1 MKKGDVIMELNS
13 YAVFLIAAEEM
24 SFTNAAKRLYMT
36 QQGLSAHIRRLE
48 DHYHVRLFE
57 RRPVLKLTPEGE
69 SMVFYARQILDS
81 ERLMTSQF
89 ADLTPESS
97 GILRIGFSHQR
108 SSAFFPGIWSRY
120 HAAHGNIS
128 VRLREKMTVNL
139 LEDLRSGA
147 VDLIVGVD
155 IPTSSDLDVEPLA
168 QEQLRCILHESVLRE
183 YHPKNWEA
191 RLRYYLDEGIKLSEL
206 RSLPLILPSHTN
218 RLRQPLDRLFRQYN
232 MLPKTVLESESHSL
246 LLQMGCQGGGVALVN
261 PLSLYEQLRLN
272 GGLPPHCHSLLL
284 RDVPKQTISLAL
296 RTGAVRLGYVE
307 DMLSCIREEFS
318 YYVKFLRR
326 YAL

>member
-1 MKKGDVIMELNS
+1 MELNS
-13 YAVFLIAAEEM
+13 YAVFLTTVEEM
-24 SFTNAAKRLYMT
+24 SFTGAAKRLFMS
-36 QQGLSAHIRRLE
+36 QQGLSAHIKRLE
-48 DHYHVRLFE
+48 DHYKVRLFE

-81 ERLMTSQF
+81 ERLMASRF
-89 ADLTPESS
+89 ADLTSESS

-120 HAAHGNIS
+120 HAAHSNIS
-128 VRLREKMTVNL
+128 VRLREKMTAAL

-155 IPTSSDLDVEPLA
+155 IPASTDLDIEPLA
-168 QEQLRCILHESVLRE
+168 QEQLRCILHENVLRE
-183 YHPKNWEA
+183 YHPKDWEA
-191 RLRYYLDEGIKLSEL
+191 RLRYFLDEGVKLSEL
-206 RSLPLILPSHTN
+206 RGLPLILPSHTN
-218 RLRQPLDRLFRQYN
+218 RLRQPIDRLFRQYN
-232 MLPKTVLESESHSL
+232 MLPNTVLESASHSL
-246 LLQMGCQGGGVALVN
+246 LLQLGCQGGGIALVN
-261 PLSLYEQLRLN
+261 PLSLYEQLRVR

-296 RTGAVRLGYVE
+296 RADVARLRYVE
-307 DMLSCIREEFS
+307 DMISCIREEFS
-318 YYVKFLRR
+318 YYVEFLKR

>member
-1 MKKGDVIMELNS
+1 MELNS
-13 YAVFLIAAEEM
+13 YAVFLTTVEEM
-24 SFTNAAKRLYMT
+24 SFTGAAKRLFMS
-36 QQGLSAHIRRLE
+36 QQGLSAHIKRLE
-48 DHYHVRLFE
+48 DHYKVRLFE

-81 ERLMTSQF
+81 ERLMASRF
-89 ADLTPESS
+89 ADLTSESS

-120 HAAHGNIS
+120 HAAHSNIS
-128 VRLREKMTVNL
+128 VRLREKMTAAL

-155 IPTSSDLDVEPLA
+155 IPASTDLDVEPLA

-183 YHPKNWEA
+183 YHPKDWEA
-191 RLRYYLDEGIKLSEL
+191 RLRYFLDEGVKLSEL
-206 RSLPLILPSHTN
+206 RGLPLILPSHAN
-218 RLRQPLDRLFRQYN
+218 RLRQPIDRLFRQYN
-232 MLPKTVLESESHSL
+232 MLPNTVLESASHSL
-246 LLQMGCQGGGVALVN
+246 LLQLGCQGGGIALVN
-261 PLSLYEQLRLN
+261 PLSLYEQLRVR

-296 RTGAVRLGYVE
+296 RADGARLRYVE
-307 DMLSCIREEFS
+307 DMISCIREEFS
-318 YYVKFLRR
+318 YYVEFLKR

>member
-1 MKKGDVIMELNS
+1 MELNS
-13 YAVFLIAAEEM
+13 YAVFLTTVEEM
-24 SFTNAAKRLYMT
+24 SFTGAAKRLFMS
-36 QQGLSAHIRRLE
+36 QQGLSAHIKRLE
-48 DHYHVRLFE
+48 DHYKVRLFE

-81 ERLMTSQF
+81 ERLMASRF
-89 ADLTPESS
+89 ADLTSESS

-120 HAAHGNIS
+120 HAAHSNIS
-128 VRLREKMTVNL
+128 VRLREKMTAAL

-155 IPTSSDLDVEPLA
+155 IPASTDLDVEPLA
-168 QEQLRCILHESVLRE
+168 QEQLRCILHENVLRE
-183 YHPKNWEA
+183 YHPKDWEA
-191 RLRYYLDEGIKLSEL
+191 RLRYFLDEGVKLSEL
-206 RSLPLILPSHTN
+206 RGLPLILPSHTK
-218 RLRQPLDRLFRQYN
+218 RLRQPIDLLFRQYN
-232 MLPKTVLESESHSL
+232 MLPNTVLESASHSL
-246 LLQMGCQGGGVALVN
+246 LLQLGCLGGGIALVN
-261 PLSLYEQLRLN
+261 PLSLYEQLRVR

-296 RTGAVRLGYVE
+296 RADVARLRYVE
-307 DMLSCIREEFS
+307 DMISCIREEFS
-318 YYVKFLRR
+318 YYVEFLKR

>member
-1 MKKGDVIMELNS
+1 MELNS
-13 YAVFLIAAEEM
+13 YAVFLTTVEEM
-24 SFTNAAKRLYMT
+24 SFTGAAKRLFMS
-36 QQGLSAHIRRLE
+36 QQGLSAHIKRLE
-48 DHYHVRLFE
+48 DHYMVRLFE

-81 ERLMTSQF
+81 ECLMASRF
-89 ADLTPESS
+89 ADLTSESS

-120 HAAHGNIS
+120 HAAHSNIS
-128 VRLREKMTVNL
+128 VRLREKMTAAL

-155 IPTSSDLDVEPLA
+155 IPASTDLDIEPLA
-168 QEQLRCILHESVLRE
+168 QEQLRCILHENVLRE
-183 YHPKNWEA
+183 YHPKDWEA
-191 RLRYYLDEGIKLSEL
+191 RLRYFLDEGVKLSEL
-206 RSLPLILPSHTN
+206 RGLPLILPSHTN
-218 RLRQPLDRLFRQYN
+218 RLRQPIDRLFRQYN
-232 MLPKTVLESESHSL
+232 MLPNTVLESASHSL
-246 LLQMGCQGGGVALVN
+246 LLQLGCQGGGIALVN
-261 PLSLYEQLRLN
+261 PLSLYEQLRVR

-296 RTGAVRLGYVE
+296 RADVARLRYVE
-307 DMLSCIREEFS
+307 DMISCIREEFS
-318 YYVKFLRR
+318 YYVEFLKR

>member
-1 MKKGDVIMELNS
+1 MELNS
-13 YAVFLIAAEEM
+13 YAVFLTTVEEM
-24 SFTNAAKRLYMT
+24 SFTGAAKRLFMS
-36 QQGLSAHIRRLE
+36 QQGLSAHIKRLE
-48 DHYHVRLFE
+48 DHYKVRLFE

-81 ERLMTSQF
+81 ERLMASRF
-89 ADLTPESS
+89 ADLTSESS

-120 HAAHGNIS
+120 HVAHSNIS
-128 VRLREKMTVNL
+128 VRLREKMTAAL

-155 IPTSSDLDVEPLA
+155 IPASTDLDVEPLA

-183 YHPKNWEA
+183 YHPKDWEA
-191 RLRYYLDEGIKLSEL
+191 RLRYFLDEGVKLSEL
-206 RSLPLILPSHTN
+206 RGLPLILPSHAN
-218 RLRQPLDRLFRQYN
+218 RLRQPIDRLFRQYN
-232 MLPKTVLESESHSL
+232 MLPNTVLESASHSL
-246 LLQMGCQGGGVALVN
+246 LLQLGCQGGGIALVN
-261 PLSLYEQLRLN
+261 PLSLYEQLRVR

-296 RTGAVRLGYVE
+296 RADGARLRYVE
-307 DMLSCIREEFS
+307 DMISCIREEFS
-318 YYVKFLRR
+318 YYVEFLKR

>member
-1 MKKGDVIMELNS
+1 MELNS
-13 YAVFLIAAEEM
+13 YAIFLTTVEEM
-24 SFTNAAKRLYMT
+24 SFTGAAKRLFMS
-36 QQGLSAHIRRLE
+36 QQGLSAHIKHLE
-48 DHYHVRLFE
+48 EHYKVRLFE

-81 ERLMTSQF
+81 ERLMTSRF

-108 SSAFFPGIWSRY
+108 GSAFFPGIWSRY
-120 HAAHGNIS
+120 HTAHGNIS
-128 VRLREKMTVNL
+128 VRLREKMTAAL
-139 LEDLRSGA
+139 LEDLRSGT

-155 IPTSSDLDVEPLA
+155 IPASSDLDVEPLA
-168 QEQLRCILHESVLRE
+168 QEQLRCILHENVLRE
-183 YHPKNWEA
+183 YHPNDWEA
-191 RLRYYLDEGIKLSEL
+191 RLRYFLDEGVKLSEL

-232 MLPKTVLESESHSL
+232 MLPNTVLESESHSL
-246 LLQMGCQGGGVALVN
+246 LLQLGCQGGGVALVN
-261 PLSLYEQLRLN
+261 PLSLYEQLRLR
-272 GGLPPHCHSLLL
+272 GGLPPRCHSLLL

-296 RTGAVRLGYVE
+296 RADVARLRYVE
-307 DMLSCIREEFS
+307 DMISCIREEFS
-318 YYVKFLRR
+318 YYVEFLKR

>member
-1 MKKGDVIMELNS
+1 MELNS
-13 YAVFLIAAEEM
+13 YAVFLTTVEEM
-24 SFTNAAKRLYMT
+24 SFTGAAKRLFMS
-36 QQGLSAHIRRLE
+36 QQGLSAHIKRLE
-48 DHYHVRLFE
+48 DHYKVRLFE

-81 ERLMTSQF
+81 ERLMASRF
-89 ADLTPESS
+89 ADLTSESS

-120 HAAHGNIS
+120 HAAHSNIS
-128 VRLREKMTVNL
+128 VRLREKMTAAL

-155 IPTSSDLDVEPLA
+155 IPASTDLDVEPLA
-168 QEQLRCILHESVLRE
+168 QEQLRCILHENVLRE
-183 YHPKNWEA
+183 YHPKDWEA
-191 RLRYYLDEGIKLSEL
+191 RLRYFLDEGVKLSEL
-206 RSLPLILPSHTN
+206 RGLPLILPSHTN
-218 RLRQPLDRLFRQYN
+218 RLRQPIDRLFRQYN
-232 MLPKTVLESESHSL
+232 MLPNTVLESASHSL
-246 LLQMGCQGGGVALVN
+246 LLQLGCQGGGIALVN
-261 PLSLYEQLRLN
+261 PLSLYEQLRVR

-296 RTGAVRLGYVE
+296 RADVARLRYVE
-307 DMLSCIREEFS
+307 DMISCIREEFS
-318 YYVKFLRR
+318 YYVEFLKR

>member
-1 MKKGDVIMELNS
+1 MELNS
-13 YAVFLIAAEEM
+13 YAVFLTTVEEM
-24 SFTNAAKRLYMT
+24 SFTGAAKRLFMS
-36 QQGLSAHIRRLE
+36 QQGLSAHIKRLE
-48 DHYHVRLFE
+48 DHYKVRLFE

-81 ERLMTSQF
+81 ERLMASRF
-89 ADLTPESS
+89 ADLTSESS

-120 HAAHGNIS
+120 HAAHSNIS
-128 VRLREKMTVNL
+128 VRLREKMTAAL

-155 IPTSSDLDVEPLA
+155 IPASTDLDIEPLA
-168 QEQLRCILHESVLRE
+168 QEQLRCILRENVLRE
-183 YHPKNWEA
+183 YHPKDWEA
-191 RLRYYLDEGIKLSEL
+191 RLRYFLDEGVKLSEL
-206 RSLPLILPSHTN
+206 RGLPLILPSHTN
-218 RLRQPLDRLFRQYN
+218 RLRQPIDRLFRQYN
-232 MLPKTVLESESHSL
+232 MLPNTVLESASHSL
-246 LLQMGCQGGGVALVN
+246 LLQLGCQGGGIALVN
-261 PLSLYEQLRLN
+261 PLSLYEQLRVR

-296 RTGAVRLGYVE
+296 RADVARLRYVE
-307 DMLSCIREEFS
+307 DMISCIREEFS
-318 YYVKFLRR
+318 YYVEFLKR